1 MVDVRRAL
9 PSLPLS
15 VLVGAGALYRA
26 TEAGLAPPVTAVL
39 GGVALVV
46 AGALGHHAAAG
57 WSERQRRQIG
67 YACAVVVGLGV
78 GAVCGFVAFGTS
90 LCGIWGETC
99 TDAERAAIGR
109 WALAAVVSPVAAPLL
124 YGVADLVTSPWR
136 RP

>member
-15 VLVGAGALYRA
+15 VLVGAWVLYQA
-26 TEAGLAPPVTAVL
+26 AQAGLAAPVAGAL
-39 GGVALVV
+39 GGVALVA
-46 AGALGHHAAAG
+46 AGAVGHLAAAG
-57 WSERQRRQIG
+57 WTERQRRQIG
-67 YACAVVVGLGV
+67 YTCAVLVGLGV
-78 GAVCGFVAFGTS
+78 GAACGFAAFGTS

-99 TDAERAAIGR
+99 TEAERAAIGR

-124 YGVADLVTSPWR
+124 YGAADLLTLPWR